1 MPKILVL
8 AKIIEGDLN
17 PFDGAALEAA
27 LRVKNAEVT
36 VISMCPKTA
45 EPTLRALTR
54 LGVHHVT
61 LLTDRVYAGSDT
73 LATAYILSLAV
84 KRAGFDMIFCGRQ
97 TTDGDTGQV
106 GPCLAEMLGISCLT
120 NVMKEPEIGENE
132 VKCTTRFG
140 EESAPVPA
148 LLTFE
153 RMCNLRAPSIFSRE
167 KDIEI
172 LTNDDIGA
180 DPVSCGLG
188 GSPTRVLSVEEND
201 KGRRRCTY
209 ISSAELPAL
218 LEALAGERAKTEEYP
233 DAENKMEHI
242 AVVGKKPYARALA
255 LAKKVTVIESTDFEE
270 ICAQVK
276 ALDPDAVL
284 WPADL
289 WGRRTA
295 PRLSA
300 RLSCGLCADCT
311 DLETDGET
319 LFMHRPARSGNVVAK
334 IKCVTR
340 PQTATVR
347 CADGMGGLI
356 VAAGKG
362 IEDKLEAA
370 KALAEKYGAELCA
383 SRPLVDD
390 GKMPYSS
397 QIGLTGRNAAPAV
410 YLAIGISGAV
420 RHTCAIENA
429 GKIIAWNPDKD
440 ARIFDYADFGIVEEF

>member
-27 LRVKNAEVT
+27 LRVKDAEVT

-45 EPTLRALTR
+45 ETALRALTR
-54 LGVHHVT
+54 LGVHRVI
-61 LLTDRVYAGSDT
+61 LLSDRVYAGSDT
-73 LATAYILSLAV
+73 LATSYILSLAV
-84 KRAGFDMIFCGRQ
+84 KREEYDMIFCGRQ

-106 GPCLAEMLGISCLT
+106 GPCLAEMLGIPCLT
-120 NVMKEPEIGENE
+120 NVMQLPEIGEGS

-140 EESAPVPA
+140 EEEASLPA

-180 DPVSCGLG
+180 DPALCGLG

-201 KGRRRCTY
+201 KGRRRCTF

-218 LEALAGERAKTEEYP
+218 LESLAGESAKREEYRE
-233 DAENKMEHI
+233 AENKMEHI
-242 AVVGKKPYARALA
+242 VTVGKKPYARALA
-255 LAKKVTVIESTDFEE
+255 LAKRVTVIESADFEE
-270 ICAQVK
+270 ICAEVK
-276 ALDPDAVL
+276 RLDPDAVL

-300 RLSCGLCADCT
+300 RLGCGLCADCT

-347 CADGMGGLI
+347 CADSAGGI
-356 VAAGKG
+356 IIAAGKG
-362 IEDKLEAA
+362 IEDRLDEV
-370 KALAEKYGAELCA
+370 KALADKYGAELCA

-390 GKMPYSS
+390 GKMPYSA

-429 GKIIAWNPDKD
+429 GKIIAWNPDKGS
-440 ARIFDYADFGIVEEF
+440 RIFDYADYGINETF